1 MANETQ
7 QTLHTPQSSTGT
19 AQSMKSIMDAY
30 KTQAKIP
37 LYDENSAMS
46 AGAANENVGVT
57 GKNIPLSMLRP
68 SQTPVQSID
77 ENGNVIR
84 QRPSRGQ
91 IAREVESYGD
101 IANAYRKMNGQA
113 PVDEGYADDAD
124 DADGAE
130 TTPTATSALD
140 GVKRFEAEYV
150 EDIPE
155 DEEGLLGILELVI
168 NNARANL
175 EMLESLY
182 VALGGE

>member
-30 KTQAKIP
+30 NTQAKIP

-101 IANAYRKMNGQA
+101 IAKAYRKMNGQA

-124 DADGAE
+124 GVE
-130 TTPTATSALD
+130 TAPTTQSGLD

-150 EDIPE
+150 EDMPE
-155 DEEGLLGILELVI
+155 DEEGLLGILEVAI